1 MVETLEQLA
10 PKGNEPI
17 AFEEV
22 VNIGEDLEKNAQKPD
37 KALALLKILDRKKI
51 TAELLTSTKI
61 GKKLAPIADTPNPDV
76 PELGIKHKRFCLAER
91 AFRDETVSQKEV
103 DVNLQKAQKARGRKE
118 RGQRRKENYQEKGF

>member
-22 VNIGEDLEKNAQKPD
+22 VNIGEELEKNAQKPD
-37 KALALLKILDRKKI
+37 KALAILKILDRKKI

-61 GKKLAPIADTPNPDV
+61 GKKLAPIADTPNPEV
-76 PELGIKHKRFCLAER
+76 PELSDAALL
-91 AFRDETVSQKEV
+91 KE
-103 DVNLQKAQKARGRKE
+103 LSEMKQYLKKKWM
-118 RGQRRKENYQEKGF
+118 